1 MELQDFKGIWI
12 PKEICNLDNLCWT
25 EKIILAEI
33 TMLSTQKHCYAN
45 NEHFSKLLGI
55 RKDSA
60 SRTVCKLIKKGYL
73 VSSMKYKQN
82 IKKVEQRILQ
92 VNWKLI
98 NNFKDTSA
106 PNNNAPICT
115 NADTPLPRSL
125 PPLGMEAFTPSAQKP
140 RIEYNR
146 EYNRENNI
154 YAQNRVPTENSKQ
167 DENIQQRFER
177 FYSAYPKK
185 KSKGRAFKWFKTHK
199 PSSELVDTMIESL
212 NQQKSTLDWQKENG
226 RYIPYPASWLNS
238 CGWENEIDQQEIVDL
253 SENSVSRLL
262 AIELYETL
270 KNVQFT
276 LTTDTQKLIKAWTIE
291 IEKYLSV
298 ERTRE
303 REDRIFYAINGIKN
317 SDKWRKIIVDA
328 KSFIK
333 NIDYLTFQTYE

>member
-1 MELQDFKGIWI
+1 MQITNI
-12 PKEICNLDNLCWT
+12 SQNCWVS
-25 EKIILAEI
+25 EK
-33 TMLSTQKHCYAN
+33 
-45 NEHFSKLLGI
+45 
-55 RKDSA
+55 
-60 SRTVCKLIKKGYL
+60 TVHQEPSCKLIKKGYL
-73 VSSMKYKQN
+73 VSSIKYKQN

-98 NNFKDTSA
+98 NNFEDISVPDSNTHL
-106 PNNNAPICT
+106 CT

-125 PPLGMEAFTPSAQKP
+125 PPLGMETFTPSAQKP
-140 RIEYNR
+140 RIEYNI
-146 EYNRENNI
+146 ENNI
-154 YAQNRVPTENSKQ
+154 YAQNCVPKENLKQ
-167 DENIQQRFER
+167 SENIQQKFER
-177 FYSAYPKK
+177 FYKDYPKK
-185 KSKGRAFKWFKTHK
+185 KSRGNAFKWFNTHK

-253 SENSVSRLL
+253 SENSVSRILS
-262 AIELYETL
+262 IELYETL

-276 LTTDTQKLIKAWTIE
+276 LATDTQKLIKAWTIE

-317 SDKWRKIIVDA
+317 SDKWRKIIVGA
-328 KSFIK
+328 KSLIK